1 MVIVIVPLG
10 TCERC
15 IVPRCRVLGRFV
27 CVVSGVGGLRRC
39 VVLRR
44 RVLGLFV
51 CVVSGVGV
59 RDGVL
64 NVHEILAFGHGS
76 FGVMC

>member
-1 MVIVIVPLG
+1 M
-10 TCERC
+10 
-15 IVPRCRVLGRFV
+15 PRRRFLGRFV

-39 VVLRR
+39 IVPRR

-59 RDGVL
+59 GDGVL
-64 NVHEILAFGHGS
+64 NVHEIMAFGHGAV
-76 FGVMC
+76 GVMY

>member
-15 IVPRCRVLGRFV
+15 IVP
-27 CVVSGVGGLRRC
+27 
-39 VVLRR
+39 RR

-64 NVHEILAFGHGS
+64 NVHEIMAFGHGAV
-76 FGVMC
+76 GVMY